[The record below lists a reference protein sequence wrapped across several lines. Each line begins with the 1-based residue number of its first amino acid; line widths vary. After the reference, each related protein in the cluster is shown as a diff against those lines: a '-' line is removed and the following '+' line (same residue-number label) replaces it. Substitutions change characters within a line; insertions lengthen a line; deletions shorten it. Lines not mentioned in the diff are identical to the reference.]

1 MREPGGTPARGN
13 AIVVGASSGIGRAL
27 ALRLARDGWALGLT
41 GRRVALLESLR
52 EEIGAGASVQEMDVA
67 DAPAAMVRLEG
78 LIARMGGVD
87 LVVLNAGTGSV
98 NPDLAWEREEPAI
111 RVNAH
116 GFAALANVAM
126 RHFLA
131 RGRGH
136 LVGVSSMNALR
147 GSRYAPAYSASKAFV
162 SNYLEAL
169 WYYVARLGL
178 PIAVT
183 DVQPG
188 FVDTAMTREQTRKFW
203 VATPEAAAGQICEA
217 IRRRK
222 KRAIVT
228 RRWIVVAWLMRALP
242 HWAYR
247 RIV

>member
-1 MREPGGTPARGN
+1 MPPPVRN

-27 ALRLARDGWALGLT
+27 ALRLARDGWTLGLT

-52 EEIGAGASVQEMDVA
+52 DEIGAGARVKEMDVA
-67 DAPAAMVRLEG
+67 DTARAMAALQE
-78 LIARMGGVD
+78 LIAEMGGAD
-87 LVVLNAGTGSV
+87 LVVLNAGTGAV
-98 NPDLAWEREEPAI
+98 NPDLAWELEEPAI

-116 GFAALANVAM
+116 GFAGLANVAM

-136 LVGVSSMNALR
+136 LVGISSLNALR

-169 WYYVARLGL
+169 WYHVARLGL

-188 FVDTAMTREQTRKFW
+188 FVDTAMTRGQSRKFW
-203 VATPEAAAGQICEA
+203 VASPEQAADGIVEA
-217 IRRRK
+217 IRRRR
-222 KRAIVT
+222 KRAVVT
-228 RRWIVVAWLMRALP
+228 RRWIAVAWLMRVLP